1 MYYESFV
8 VLCREG
14 KKTLADLDEFV
25 KEWNSSDL
33 KETFELPKVLGLT
46 DEEYNR
52 FVLGEVEEV
61 FQPLIDYKFKYD
73 WELTCPVFP
82 EQYDLY
88 KKGTRKLVAYVRER
102 WDSITVDCPFV
113 WDDRVYDGGGDV
125 TMRVKIEIE
134 AAVEKW
140 YVEHKSLKDRLW
152 IARRRWYH
160 RDMNDR
166 RRRKSRWSS
175 LL

>member
-1 MYYESFV
+1 MYHESFV

-14 KKTLADLDEFV
+14 KKTLADLDDFIAD
-25 KEWNSSDL
+25 WNEVSSERKHDL
-33 KETFELPKVLGLT
+33 QIELGLT
-46 DEEYNR
+46 KEEYNR
-52 FVLGEVEEV
+52 FVLGEVEEI
-61 FQPLIDYKFKYD
+61 FQPLIDYKFKFD
-73 WELTCPVFP
+73 WELTCSAFP

-140 YVEHKSLKDRLW
+140 YAKHKSLKDRLW
-152 IARRRWYH
+152 IARRRWHH
-160 RDMNDR
+160 RDMNSR

-175 LL
+175 LP